1 MVDEYTATKN
11 PNIKKFNCN
20 PMIPLRIKNHNIA
33 LPILTERI
41 KRNNLKNFEK
51 LFISNIINDSKK
63 SKSKSNEILRFY
75 HPWLSN
81 LCKNE
86 EIHAFMSYCYGITK
100 IASPAIRINKIK
112 INNNRYSNNNI
123 TSKDDKYK
131 VIKIIGKNR
140 LNSVGSNTYFDE
152 ERKIENHL
160 NIEDNNKEPIK
171 YRYYYPMNEKILSN
185 SFRNSYIRNKRANN
199 ENRKNSYMKRKKY
212 VYLADISG
220 VKNNRSYLLNNNSNN
235 ISVYNKSSDETIK
248 SYFHNNSTL
257 KGEYRTIKIKKIKN
271 NDKYTDRKI
280 FRDTFRIDSKFNS

>member
-1 MVDEYTATKN
+1 MMVDEYTATKN

-33 LPILTERI
+33 LPIFIERV
-41 KRNNLKNFEK
+41 KKNNLKNFEK

-100 IASPAIRINKIK
+100 IASPEIRINKIK
-112 INNNRYSNNNI
+112 INKNRYSNNNS

-131 VIKIIGKNR
+131 IIKILGKNR
-140 LNSVGSNTYFDE
+140 LNSVGTNTYFDE
-152 ERKIENHL
+152 DRKIENCL
-160 NIEDNNKEPIK
+160 NIENNNKEPIK
-171 YRYYYPMNEKILSN
+171 YRYYPMNEKILSN
-185 SFRNSYIRNKRANN
+185 SFRSSYMKNKRANN
-199 ENRKNSYMKRKKY
+199 ENKKNNSYMKRKKY

-220 VKNNRSYLLNNNSNN
+220 VKNNRSYLLNNNNN
-235 ISVYNKSSDETIK
+235 ISVYNRSNDETTK
-248 SYFHNNSTL
+248 NYFHNNSTL

-271 NDKYTDRKI
+271 NDRYTDRKI
-280 FRDTFRIDSKFNS
+280 FRDTFRIESKFNS